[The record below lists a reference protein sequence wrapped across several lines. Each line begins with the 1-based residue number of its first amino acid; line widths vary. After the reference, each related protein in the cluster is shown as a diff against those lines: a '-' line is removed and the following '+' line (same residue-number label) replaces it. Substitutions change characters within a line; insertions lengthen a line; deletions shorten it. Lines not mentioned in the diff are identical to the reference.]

1 MKSEL
6 LEHWR
11 ISTFRLA
18 ILFTLAIIALLGLIY
33 WQTAGYLTQQAD
45 IIIHAIAR
53 GLASIPHSA
62 SPLKNHFDQ
71 FVVDDINSQIDCD
84 TLNLIE
90 WVRNGGSIAEPCSE

>member
-18 ILFTLAIIALLGLIY
+18 MLFGLLFTLAIIALLGLIY
-33 WQTAGYLTQQAD
+33 WQTAGYLTQQTD

-53 GLASIPHSA
+53 GLVPISERALPAYIADISA
-62 SPLKNHFDQ
+62 HDMRK
-71 FVVDDINSQIDCD
+71 INLYGFFS
-84 TLNLIE
+84 
-90 WVRNGGSIAEPCSE
+90 RNGQKISGNL